1 MITNCQKQVLLH
13 NNKSQY
19 TVWSW
24 DEAPEMRRR
33 VRAHTPAPHPA
44 GSVLGEY
51 SSLVHWFQGC
61 PQEEDILP
69 TILWPVLDP
78 WKPQGGR
85 REPVHPGCPMTFTR
99 GPCCV
104 CVCTLIYNVVKKKR
118 GLHMQSPSCA
128 KHWGEACG
136 TCPLFYICLILYN
149 FEAPSS
155 VPTLVGGNQHTME
168 SPGVCGCEDALV
180 SITEVISTW
189 GWAIVGRSHLTKVW
203 LEHYLTI
210 NITATFRQLS
220 PLPTSP
226 WQQWVTHREHKRPV
240 HLKSWQCYCTML
252 AL

>member
-13 NNKSQY
+13 HNKSQY

-44 GSVLGEY
+44 GSVLEEY

-61 PQEEDILP
+61 PREEDILP

-104 CVCTLIYNVVKKKR
+104 CVCTLIYNVLKKEEKFAYAEPFMCQAL
-118 GLHMQSPSCA
+118 GWSLWHLPFVLYLFNTLQLWGPFQCA
-128 KHWGEACG
+128 
-136 TCPLFYICLILYN
+136 Y
-149 FEAPSS
+149 SS
-155 VPTLVGGNQHTME
+155 
-168 SPGVCGCEDALV
+168 
-180 SITEVISTW
+180 
-189 GWAIVGRSHLTKVW
+189 R
-203 LEHYLTI
+203 
-210 NITATFRQLS
+210 R
-220 PLPTSP
+220 
-226 WQQWVTHREHKRPV
+226 
-240 HLKSWQCYCTML
+240 
-252 AL
+252 